1 VSIKNKLAAFAMLGA
16 ALGATACQGDF
27 LTGGELSNDP
37 NRPTIASNDQLFVGT
52 QETLWAYWGSDPARV
67 TGVYSQQFTGLANQ
81 YGALGATY
89 SQDATT
95 TNGTNAALYTG
106 GGLVDIVKL
115 QKGAAAANDSVY
127 LGIARVMEGA
137 LMGTGADLFGD
148 LVYKQ
153 ALSGTPN
160 PTLDDQL
167 SVYDSVQTVL
177 SAGITDLAATGPTN
191 IGPGAADLV
200 YGGDATKWTAMAHTL
215 KARFFMHT
223 AEKNGTAA
231 YQAALAQAKLGIAS
245 DAGNYFGAFTTANQP
260 AEANFYY
267 QFHGPAGRGG
277 DLGGGV
283 FLDSLLKARNDPR
296 DTTYFSH
303 TKTGAVNWLSATR
316 NAPDFQQPFVTFDEN
331 TLIWAEA
338 AYRTGDVATALVK
351 LNQER
356 ANHGLSA
363 EVVSGQALLNEIL
376 IEKYIADFQL
386 GEEAW
391 NDYKRTCT
399 PNIAPPQPGLVVPG
413 RMFYDS
419 GEENTNT
426 NVPAPGVGI
435 NNLRPPN
442 DPVNATS
449 DGTGAACLAGA

>member
-1 VSIKNKLAAFAMLGA
+1 VSIKNKLAAIAMLGA

-37 NRPTIASNDQLFVGT
+37 NRPTVASNDQLFVGT

-67 TGVYSQQFTGLANQ
+67 TGVYAQQFTGLANQ

-115 QKGAAAANDSVY
+115 QKGAAAASDSLY
-127 LGIARVMEGA
+127 LGIARVIEGA
-137 LMGTGADLFGD
+137 VMGTGADLFGD

-160 PTLDDQL
+160 PTLDDQM

-177 SAGITDLAATGPTN
+177 SAAITDLAATGPTN

-200 YGGDATKWTAMAHTL
+200 YGGDPTLWTPMAHTL

-223 AEKNGTAA
+223 AEVRGTAA
-231 YQAALAQAKLGIAS
+231 YQSALNEAKKGIMS
-245 DAGNYFGAFTTANQP
+245 DAGNYFGAFTQNNLPT
-260 AEANFYY
+260 EANFYY

-296 DTTYFSH
+296 DAEYFSH
-303 TKTGAVNWLSATR
+303 TKAGAVDWLSATR
-316 NAPDFQQPFVTFDEN
+316 NAPDFQQPFVTYDEN

-338 AYRTGDVATALVK
+338 AYRTGDAGTALAK
-351 LNQER
+351 LNEER

-363 EVVSGQALLNEIL
+363 ESVSGQALLNEIL
-376 IEKYIADFQL
+376 TEKYIVDFQL

-399 PNIAPPQPGLVVPG
+399 PNIAPPQPGLIIPG

-426 NVPAPGVGI
+426 NIPAPGVGI

-449 DGTGAACLAGA
+449 DGTGAACKAGA

>member
-1 VSIKNKLAAFAMLGA
+1 MSIKNKLAAIAMLGA

-37 NRPTIASNDQLFVGT
+37 NRPTVASNDQLFVGI
-52 QETLWAYWGSDPARV
+52 QETLWAYWGGDPARV
-67 TGVYSQQFTGLANQ
+67 TGIYAQQFTGLANQ

-89 SQDATT
+89 SQDAAT
-95 TNGTNAALYTG
+95 TNGTHAAIYAG

-115 QKGAAAANDSVY
+115 EKAAAAANDSLY
-127 LGIARVMEGA
+127 LGIAQVAEGA
-137 LMGTGADLFGD
+137 LMGTGADLFGN

-153 ALSGTPN
+153 ALQGTPN

-177 SAGITDLAATGPTN
+177 SAAITNLAATGPTN
-191 IGPGAADLV
+191 VGPGAADLTFA
-200 YGGDATKWTAMAHTL
+200 GDAAAWTAMAHTL
-215 KARFFMHT
+215 KARFYMHT
-223 AEKNGTAA
+223 AEARPDA
-231 YQAALAQAKLGIAS
+231 YQSALNEAKLGIAS

-283 FLDSLLKARNDPR
+283 FLDSLLKARSDPR
-296 DTTYFSH
+296 DAQYFSFDDA
-303 TKTGAVNWLSATR
+303 GGVDWLSDTR
-316 NAPDFQQPFVTFDEN
+316 DAPDFQQPFVTYDEN

-338 AYRTGDVATALVK
+338 AYRTGDVTTALNK
-351 LNQER
+351 LNEER
-356 ANHGLSA
+356 ANHGLAA
-363 EVVSGQALLNEIL
+363 EAVSGMALLNEIL
-376 IEKYIADFQL
+376 IEKYIVNFQL

-399 PNIAPPQPGLVVPG
+399 PNIAPPQPNLIVPG
-413 RMFYDS
+413 RLYYDA

-426 NVPAPGVGI
+426 NIPAPGVGI
-435 NNLRPPN
+435 NGLRPPN
-442 DPVNATS
+442 DPPNANS
-449 DGTGAACLAGA
+449 DGTGLTCLAGA

>member
-1 VSIKNKLAAFAMLGA
+1 MSIKNKLAAFAMLGA

-37 NRPTIASNDQLFVGT
+37 NRPTVASNDQLFVGT

-67 TGVYSQQFTGLANQ
+67 TGVYAQQFTGLANQ

-95 TNGTNAALYTG
+95 TNGTHAALYTG

-115 QKGAAAANDSVY
+115 QKGTAAANDSVY
-127 LGIARVMEGA
+127 LGIARIMEGA

-148 LVYKQ
+148 LVYKE
-153 ALSGTPN
+153 ALAGKPN

-283 FLDSLLKARNDPR
+283 FLDSLLKARHDPR

-316 NAPDFQQPFVTFDEN
+316 GAPDFQQPFVTFDEN

-356 ANHGLSA
+356 ANHGLPA

-376 IEKYIADFQL
+376 LEKYIADFQL

-426 NVPAPGVGI
+426 NVPA
-435 NNLRPPN
+435 
-442 DPVNATS
+442 
-449 DGTGAACLAGA
+449 